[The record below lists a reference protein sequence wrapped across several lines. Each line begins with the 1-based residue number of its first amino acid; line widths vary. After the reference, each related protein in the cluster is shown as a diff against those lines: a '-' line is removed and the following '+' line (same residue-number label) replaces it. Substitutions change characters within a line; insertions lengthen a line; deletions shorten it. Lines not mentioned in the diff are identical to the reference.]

1 VSEPPEMDLATTRD
15 LVEELLRTSFALQ
28 DVMTALLEDAPAAAF
43 PDQDPALALLDMVI
57 GSVHPASRAAG
68 HHHCRVATA
77 LIGAIRER
85 VLTDLRTA
93 AESADRKTEK

>member
-28 DVMTALLEDAPAAAF
+28 DVMTALL
-43 PDQDPALALLDMVI
+43 
-57 GSVHPASRAAG
+57 
-68 HHHCRVATA
+68 
-77 LIGAIRER
+77 GAIRER